1 MNEILRKQ
9 LWRELGDLPDEKAYQ
24 VLDYVRYLRS
34 EYGGEASR
42 VGRVQRFGELL
53 QEKMRR
59 RNVPAGALRGT
70 MRVVSAAEGV
80 VSAVRDAGREFL
92 AELERGRP
100 EPGPGRSEA
109 PAPRREVVIE

>member
-24 VLDYVRYLRS
+24 VLDYVRYIRS
-34 EYGGEASR
+34 QYAGEESRPGGI
-42 VGRVQRFGELL
+42 QRFGELL

-59 RNVPAGALRGT
+59 RKVPAGALRGT
-70 MRVVSAAEGV
+70 MRVVGAADRV
-80 VSAVRDAGREFL
+80 VSAVRDAGAEFL
-92 AELERGRP
+92 AELESGGP

-109 PAPRREVVIE
+109 PARRREVVIE